1 MCISGKIIYG
11 SYGFSLILFKVPPF
25 YNLYTLDI
33 VITLY
38 FVYLICRVSKCKK
51 ILIWC
56 LQIMR
61 LGLYLIA
68 QATKEANYNQ
78 STSEHLYPY
87 RNFDYKNLSER
98 FNEAKILKFPKGLG

>member
-1 MCISGKIIYG
+1 
-11 SYGFSLILFKVPPF
+11 
-25 YNLYTLDI
+25 
-33 VITLY
+33 
-38 FVYLICRVSKCKK
+38 
-51 ILIWC
+51 
-56 LQIMR
+56 MR

-98 FNEAKILKFPKGLG
+98 FNEAKILKFPKGLGQL